1 MHIFTA
7 MKLEDDQIYQI
18 CHCNRLEYGQEFKC
32 INHFGLK
39 FDVINFSDLNT
50 VL

>member
-7 MKLEDDQIYQI
+7 MKPEDDQI

-32 INHFGLK
+32 INHFGLQ